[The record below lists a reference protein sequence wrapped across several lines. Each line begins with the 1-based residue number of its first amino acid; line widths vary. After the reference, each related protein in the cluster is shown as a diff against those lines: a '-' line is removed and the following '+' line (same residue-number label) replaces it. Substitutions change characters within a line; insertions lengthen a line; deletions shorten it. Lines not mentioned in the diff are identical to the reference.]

1 MVISWLLRDAELEA
15 DALRSIMTVLRSS
28 ARRVRRRN
36 TQKGSCLSRVAVVRG
51 VGYGVCWVVLL
62 MSHAFRH
69 LLPCF
74 RYYQLVVT
82 NHARIKEGAK
92 ELV

>member
-36 TQKGSCLSRVAVVRG
+36 TPKGSCLSRVVVVRG
-51 VGYGVCWVVLL
+51 VGYGVCWLVLL

-74 RYYQLVVT
+74 RCYQLVVT
-82 NHARIKEGAK
+82 NHARIKEGQK
-92 ELV
+92 S

>member
-36 TQKGSCLSRVAVVRG
+36 TQKGSCLSRVVVVVVRG
-51 VGYGVCWVVLL
+51 VGYDV
-62 MSHAFRH
+62 
-69 LLPCF
+69 PC
-74 RYYQLVVT
+74 
-82 NHARIKEGAK
+82 I
-92 ELV
+92 